1 MSVPRVVAVVVLLVL
16 GVLALPVLAFF
27 LDGPSTENL
36 VLPVDLVLMA
46 ILGML
51 VWRLVPTPDAAGAHA
66 THAAAPAAPGGAR
79 TLLVGAAVGVAAA
92 VVGLVLFFL
101 LISGVNGA

>member
-1 MSVPRVVAVVVLLVL
+1 MSVPRVIAVVVLLVL
-16 GVLALPVLAFF
+16 GVLTLPVLAFF

-36 VLPVDLVLMA
+36 VIPVDLVLMA
-46 ILGML
+46 LLGML
-51 VWRLVPTPDAAGAHA
+51 VWRLVPAPDAGGAHA
-66 THAAAPAAPGGAR
+66 TPAAPPAAAR

-101 LISGVNGA
+101 LISGVGGA

>member
-1 MSVPRVVAVVVLLVL
+1 MSVPRVVAVVGLLVL
-16 GVLALPVLAFF
+16 GVLALPVLASF

-36 VLPVDLVLMA
+36 VIPVDLVLMA
-46 ILGML
+46 LVGML
-51 VWRLVPTPDAAGAHA
+51 VWRLVPEPNAAGAHA
-66 THAAAPAAPGGAR
+66 PSSPASGGAR

-101 LISGVNGA
+101 LISGLDGA

>member
-27 LDGPSTENL
+27 LDGASTENW
-36 VLPVDLVLMA
+36 VIPVDLVLMA
-46 ILGML
+46 VAGAL
-51 VWRLVPTPDAAGAHA
+51 VWRLVPAPEAAGAHA
-66 THAAAPAAPGGAR
+66 PADGGTR

-101 LISGVNGA
+101 LISGVDGA